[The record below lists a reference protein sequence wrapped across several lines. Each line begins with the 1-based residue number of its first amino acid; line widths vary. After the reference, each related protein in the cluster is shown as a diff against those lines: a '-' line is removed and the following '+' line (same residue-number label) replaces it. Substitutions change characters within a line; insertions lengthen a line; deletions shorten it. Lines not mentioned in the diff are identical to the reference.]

1 MTKQDLKPKVKKP
14 KKDAFRPC
22 KSLSLSAATQAIRR
36 LCTPSIKTG
45 KRKVS
50 KELAEKFLGAG
61 SGRREL
67 VNLWIKCNGN
77 VEAFI
82 CYSIFSAVT
91 VFFRSYYCCCP
102 SLQYIIYQHESFAI
116 AKESFTARAEYTVK
130 RSRGKK
136 VDIQAGWYSET
147 AMKDDLK
154 LSPSLAFLNSDPG
167 GLKYIKWFEASTT

>member
-1 MTKQDLKPKVKKP
+1 M
-14 KKDAFRPC
+14 
-22 KSLSLSAATQAIRR
+22 
-36 LCTPSIKTG
+36 
-45 KRKVS
+45 
-50 KELAEKFLGAG
+50 
-61 SGRREL
+61 
-67 VNLWIKCNGN
+67 NLWIKCNGN

-82 CYSIFSAVT
+82 CYSIFSAISAVAIK
-91 VFFRSYYCCCP
+91 VFFFGHIFVVARVYN
-102 SLQYIIYQHESFAI
+102 IYQHESFAI

-167 GLKYIKWFEASTT
+167 SLKYIKWFGASTT